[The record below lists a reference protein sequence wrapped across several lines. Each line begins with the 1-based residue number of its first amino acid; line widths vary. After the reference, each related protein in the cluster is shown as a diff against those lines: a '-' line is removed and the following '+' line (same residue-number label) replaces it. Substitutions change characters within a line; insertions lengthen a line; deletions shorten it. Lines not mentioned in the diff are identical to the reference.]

1 MKTEAAILTELQKPL
16 IVDEIAIP
24 ELKPGQVLVDI
35 SYSGICHTQLS
46 ECQGLRGEDRYIP
59 HCLGHEGSGIV
70 RDIGSGITKVNIGD
84 RVIIS
89 WIKGSGAD
97 ISSTAYQWDNKVVNA
112 GGVTTF
118 SRQSVISENRLT
130 VIPNDISMESAA
142 LIGCAV
148 PTGMGAVLNTARPCP
163 GQSLVVFG
171 TGGIG
176 LCAVAAAAISGCAP
190 VIAVDI
196 NPEKLEVAKK
206 MGATHQICS
215 KTGNAVEEIMKIC
228 PGGVDFAIEAT
239 GIPEVMNQ
247 ALTSVH
253 AQGGIAVVIGNANFK
268 DTLVI
273 DPRQL
278 NMGKQL
284 RGTWGGDNNPDIDFP
299 RYCQLIKY
307 GRLNLEPLMGR
318 IYSLREI
325 NMALKDL
332 ARGCTVRPLID
343 MSRK

>member
-1 MKTEAAILTELQKPL
+1 MKTDAAILTELQKPL
-16 IVDEIAIP
+16 VVSEIEIP
-24 ELKPGQVLVDI
+24 SLKPGQVLVDI

-46 ECQGLRGEDRYIP
+46 ECQGTRGEDTFLP

-70 RDIGSGITKVNIGD
+70 RETGTGVKKVKAGD

-97 ISSTAYQWDNKVVNA
+97 VSSTVYQWGDERVNA

-118 SRQSVISENRLT
+118 SRHSVISENRLT
-130 VIPNDISMESAA
+130 VIPNDISMEVAA

-148 PTGMGAVLNTARPCP
+148 PTGMGAVLNTARPRP
-163 GQSLVVFG
+163 GQSIAIFG

-176 LCAVAAAAISGCAP
+176 LCSVAGAVISGCAP

-196 NPEKLEVAKK
+196 NPEKLKVAKK
-206 MGATHQICS
+206 MGATHCICS
-215 KTGNAVEEIMKIC
+215 TTGNLIEEMMNIC
-228 PGGVDFAIEAT
+228 PGGLDFAIEAT

-247 ALTSVH
+247 ALTIVH
-253 AQGGIAVVIGNANFK
+253 AQGGVAVVIGNANFK
-268 DTLVI
+268 DKLVI

-284 RGTWGGDNNPDIDFP
+284 RGTWGGDNNPDVDFP

-307 GRLNLEPLMGR
+307 GRLNLDPLMSPP
-318 IYSLREI
+318 YSLDEI
-325 NMALKDL
+325 NKALTDL
-332 ARGCTVRPLID
+332 ARGHAVRPLID
-343 MSRK
+343 MSRE

>member
-1 MKTEAAILTELQKPL
+1 MKTDAAILTELQKPL
-16 IVDEIAIP
+16 VVSEIEIP
-24 ELKPGQVLVDI
+24 PLKPGQVLVDI
-35 SYSGICHTQLS
+35 LYSGICHTQLS
-46 ECQGLRGEDRYIP
+46 ECQGARGEDKFLP

-70 RDIGSGITKVNIGD
+70 REIGAGEKKVKVGD

-97 ISSTAYQWDNKVVNA
+97 VASTVYQWGDKRVNA

-130 VIPNDISMESAA
+130 VIPNNISMEAAA

-148 PTGMGAVLNTARPCP
+148 PTGMGAVLNTAKPRP
-163 GQSLVVFG
+163 GQSIAIFG

-176 LCAVAAAAISGCAP
+176 LCAVAGAAISGCAP

-196 NPEKLEVAKK
+196 NPEKLKVAKK
-206 MGATHQICS
+206 MGATHCICS
-215 KTGNAVEEIMKIC
+215 KTGNPVEEMMKIC
-228 PGGVDFAIEAT
+228 PGGLDFAIEAT
-239 GIPEVMNQ
+239 GIPDVMNQ
-247 ALTSVH
+247 ALTLVR
-253 AQGGIAVVIGNANFK
+253 AQGGVAVVIGNANFK
-268 DTLVI
+268 DKLVI

-307 GRLNLEPLMGR
+307 GRLNLDPLMSPP
-318 IYSLREI
+318 YSLDEI
-325 NMALKDL
+325 NKALADL
-332 ARGCTVRPLID
+332 ARGHAVRPLIN
-343 MSRK
+343 MSRE